1 MRLITSIVL
10 LMVSMLCA
18 AASVELD
25 NARIMQ
31 LPDGTR
37 IVFDLSAPAEHKS
50 FTLDD
55 PPRIV
60 VDIKNTRLNPL
71 GMPHNLQTA
80 DVKSVRTGIHHH
92 FDLRIVLDLT
102 HWADYQ
108 TSVVRSVTGSGYHL
122 IVDLF
127 HSDGPTTL
135 PSLVSLSNASVPVVA
150 PPAAPPT
157 RPAVKPVKRASK
169 PTPRKRDLVIAI
181 DPGHGGKDPGAIG
194 AKGTREKDVVLKIA
208 KHLYALI
215 NKEPGMRA
223 ILTRDSDRYLHLRE
237 RIAIA
242 RRHQANMFISLHADA
257 FTNPDAHGSSVFI
270 LSPKGAS
277 SEAARWLA
285 SRENAADLVGG
296 VTIKD
301 RDEEIASVLLDLS
314 QEATLE
320 ASLFLADKV
329 LGRLGKLGPVH
340 KDHVE
345 RAGFVVLKSPDIPSI
360 LVETAFITNPGE
372 EAKLRN
378 GRHQQTLAEAIMQGI
393 RAYYRERPLQH
404 LIIAATPTAEPS
416 AAEAATVSAAGA
428 ATVPSETI
436 ASAPRV
442 HVIRRGESLSDIA
455 QYYQVSLSHLRSI
468 NGLNNNQLRM
478 PAGTSLTIPTSG
490 I

>member
-1 MRLITSIVL
+1 MRLAASIVL
-10 LMVSMLCA
+10 LMLSMLCA
-18 AASVELD
+18 AASIELD

-37 IVFDLSAPAEHKS
+37 LVFDISAPVEQEN
-50 FTLDD
+50 FILDD

-60 VDIKNTRLNPL
+60 IDLQNTRLNPL
-71 GMPHNLQTA
+71 RMPASLQTA
-80 DVKSVRTGIHHH
+80 DVKSVRTGIHNR

-102 HWADYQ
+102 RPAQYR
-108 TSVVRSVTGSGYHL
+108 TSVARSLTRSRYHL

-135 PSLVSLSNASVPVVA
+135 PTLVSLAGASAPVVT
-150 PPAAPPT
+150 PPAAPPKP
-157 RPAVKPVKRASK
+157 PAAKPVKQATK
-169 PTPRKRDLVIAI
+169 PTPRKRNIVIAI

-194 AKGTREKDVVLKIA
+194 SRGTREKDVVLKIA
-208 KHLYALI
+208 KRLQALVD
-215 NKEPGMRA
+215 KEPGMRA
-223 ILTRDSDRYLHLRE
+223 VLTRDSDKYLHLRE

-257 FTNPDAHGSSVFI
+257 FTNPDARGSSVFI

-285 SRENAADLVGG
+285 RRENAADLVGG

-301 RDEEIASVLLDLS
+301 RDEELASVLLDLS

-329 LGRLGKLGPVH
+329 LGRLGKVGAVH

-378 GRHQQTLAEAIMQGI
+378 ARHQQALAEAIMEGI

-404 LIIAATPTAEPS
+404 LIIAATPATEPS
-416 AAEAATVSAAGA
+416 AAEPIGLTEPLEKLFA
-428 ATVPSETI
+428 
-436 ASAPRV
+436 APRV
-442 HVIRRGESLSDIA
+442 HVIRRGESLEDIA
-455 QYYQVSLSHLRSI
+455 QHYQINLSRLRSI
-468 NGLNNNQLRM
+468 NGLSNNQLRM
-478 PAGTSLTIPTSG
+478 PAGTSLTIPTSD

>member
-10 LMVSMLCA
+10 LMVSVLGA
-18 AASVELD
+18 AASIELD
-25 NARIMQ
+25 SARIMQ

-37 IVFDLSAPAEHKS
+37 IVFDISAPVEHES

-60 VDIKNTRLNPL
+60 VDLKNTRLNPL
-71 GMPHNLQTA
+71 RMPPSLQTA
-80 DVKSVRTGIHHH
+80 DVKSVRTGIHRH

-102 HWADYQ
+102 HGADYQ
-108 TSVVRSVTGSGYHL
+108 TSIVRSVTGSGYHL

-127 HSDGPTTL
+127 HSDGPMTL
-135 PSLVSLSNASVPVVA
+135 PTLVSLSKASVPILTS
-150 PPAAPPT
+150 PAAPPT
-157 RPAVKPVKRASK
+157 RVPVKPVKRVSK
-169 PTPRKRDLVIAI
+169 PTPRKRNMVIAI

-194 AKGTREKDVVLKIA
+194 SKGTREKDVVLKIA
-208 KHLYALI
+208 KHLQALV

-242 RRHQANMFISLHADA
+242 RQHQANMFISLHADA
-257 FTNPDAHGSSVFI
+257 FTNPEAHGSSVFI

-285 SRENAADLVGG
+285 TRENAADLIGG

-329 LGRLGKLGPVH
+329 LGRLGRIGPVH

-372 EAKLRN
+372 ESKLRN
-378 GRHQQTLAEAIMQGI
+378 ARHQKTLAEAIMQGI

-404 LIIAATPTAEPS
+404 LILATVPAAEPS
-416 AAEAATVSAAGA
+416 AAAKDTIVTE
-428 ATVPSETI
+428 PSEI
-436 ASAPRV
+436 LAAAPRV

-455 QYYQVSLSHLRSI
+455 QQYQVSLSHLRSV

-478 PAGTSLTIPTSG
+478 PAGTSLTIPTGG